1 MFDALNIFL
10 NLLCVALV
18 VVTGDNVGEE
28 VVEDSL
34 VIIPLTADMETVVPT
49 VVHQNSWRKAVRE
62 QSLSY
67 QVWSQLIHKHHLND
81 LNDHAS
87 SPGSFRICPD
97 CNFR

>member
-34 VIIPLTADMETVVPT
+34 VIVALTADMETVVPVDISKSACLESIFRSIASAAIST
-49 VVHQNSWRKAVRE
+49 STEAASNLVFSSTE
-62 QSLSY
+62 QVARAPL
-67 QVWSQLIHKHHLND
+67 LL
-81 LNDHAS
+81 
-87 SPGSFRICPD
+87 
-97 CNFR
+97 